1 MQLNFPLFKKI
12 SETPGAP
19 GFEQRIR
26 KLIIA
31 EIQSFVDQIEIDNMG
46 NLIALKQGTQK
57 SRDERKILIAAHMD
71 ELGLIVKYIDQ
82 DGFIR
87 FHTLG
92 GFDPR
97 TIIGQRVIIHGK
109 QDIIG
114 VIGIKPIHFMSEDE
128 RKRPIEIADLYI
140 DIGNL

>member
-1 MQLNFPLFKKI
+1 
-12 SETPGAP
+12 
-19 GFEQRIR
+19 
-26 KLIIA
+26 
-31 EIQSFVDQIEIDNMG
+31 
-46 NLIALKQGTQK
+46 
-57 SRDERKILIAAHMD
+57 MD

-92 GFDPR
+92 GFDAR

-140 DIGNL
+140 ATTPSNSQAFTHINGLVLHSILTAGTIPIGPTMQLKQLNELKKRIHRLNIAIRQVIAQQAKVSEY